1 MCNVKVIL
9 NTFFNTVFD
18 IYLEKTRIYRT
29 TLVGFQN
36 KVARCHVNIS
46 KNTNQ
51 RVCVL
56 VTATLVFSDIWL
68 ANNLIS
74 PIKRLEKLQLTAIT

>member
-18 IYLEKTRIYRT
+18 IYLEKTRIYKT

-36 KVARCHVNIS
+36 KVARCHINIS

-51 RVCVL
+51 RVCV
-56 VTATLVFSDIWL
+56 VEHGRGKFSFSNIWL
-68 ANNLIS
+68 ANNLI
-74 PIKRLEKLQLTAIT
+74 